1 MPLKSPLRSRSILWI
16 AEIQNKTYL
25 IIFALHWCVDVCAH
39 HKENPHLIFQG
50 VKESVM
56 SFLCFSGNHSKMI
69 PKSLKVPVG
78 DEKSHRKEC
87 DALSPSTAR
96 TGKLD
101 NWKLEIEA

>member
-1 MPLKSPLRSRSILWI
+1 MPLKSPRRSRSILWI
-16 AEIQNKTYL
+16 AEIQNKN
-25 IIFALHWCVDVCAH
+25 ISNDICPPWCADVCAP

-50 VKESVM
+50 VKESVT